1 MERINRLIF
10 DEEYRLYLLKN
21 KAPEET
27 RIFCKHDFEHLL
39 NVARLTYL
47 LLLEEG
53 CPFISKEQAYAAG
66 LLHDIGRWKE
76 YLDGV
81 DHAEYGA
88 QLAEPI
94 LHRSGFQP
102 EEIDLI
108 VEAIRQHRGKID
120 PQEPLSPLGRALRQA
135 DQLSRLCFMCTAL
148 SDCKQIINRPN
159 IEGLIS

>member
-1 MERINRLIF
+1 MSMERINRLIF
-10 DEEYRLYLLKN
+10 DEEYASICLRIR
-21 KAPEET
+21 PEET

-66 LLHDIGRWKE
+66 LLHDIGRWKK

-81 DHAEYGA
+81 DHADA
-88 QLAEPI
+88 RPR
-94 LHRSGFQP
+94 RSHP
-102 EEIDLI
+102 ASLRLPARKIDLI

-120 PQEPLSPLGRALRQA
+120 PQEPLSPWAGPCGSGSTLPPL
-135 DQLSRLCFMCTAL
+135 LLCTAL